1 MSHPCEEA
9 RAVMEVGVPRQGSMW
24 EGNGWSG
31 GGRNGGAELSV
42 CWQRGA
48 PEGLSADT
56 QWGEAGGLD

>member
-1 MSHPCEEA
+1 M
-9 RAVMEVGVPRQGSMW
+9 MEVGVPRQGSMW

>member
-1 MSHPCEEA
+1 M
-9 RAVMEVGVPRQGSMW
+9 MEVGVPRQGSMW
-24 EGNGWSG
+24 EGNGWSR